1 MSDPVLGL
9 LGFVVLFVLLI
20 LRVPVAPAMLATGF
34 CGGGILIGW
43 GPMLTKFYNDPYHLF
58 SSYSLS
64 VIPFFLLMGTFAAR
78 GGLSADLFNLVNSWL
93 GHRKG
98 GVALASI
105 CACAGFGSI
114 CGSSLATATTIGR
127 IAIPEMRRL
136 RYASALTGGTLA
148 AGGTL
153 GILIPPSVVLVVC
166 SIITEQNL
174 IKLFIAALGPAL
186 VAVLGYLITI
196 MIYVRLRPASA
207 PTVMKSDRQA
217 RRRHLRG
224 AWHIAFIFCLVLGGI
239 YLGWFT
245 PTEAAAIGAFCAA
258 VLAWALGR
266 MDWASLVE
274 GIKET
279 AITSASIYLIL
290 LGAQFFGSFLSLS
303 GLTTEISGWVAQT
316 NLEPHLVLILFL
328 GIYILLG
335 CLMESL
341 SMLVITMPLFFPA
354 VMGLDL
360 GLPPEELALWFGIL
374 ALVVVE
380 TGLITPPMGM
390 NVLVINALIKDAPL
404 ADTFKGV
411 SPFIVADIIRIGLL
425 IAAPSITLALVRLL
439 W

>member
-1 MSDPVLGL
+1 MSDPALGL

-20 LRVPVAPAMLATGF
+20 LRVPVAPAMLVTGF
-34 CGGGILIGW
+34 CGGSLLIGW

-58 SSYSLS
+58 SSYALS
-64 VIPFFLLMGTFAAR
+64 VIPFFLLMGVFAAR

-93 GHRKG
+93 GHRRG

-136 RYASALTGGTLA
+136 NYGSALTGGTLA

-166 SIITEQNL
+166 AIITEQNL

-186 VAVLGYLITI
+186 VAVLGYLGTI

-207 PTVMKSDRQA
+207 PTVQRSDRA
-217 RRRHLRG
+217 LRRRSLRS

-245 PTEAAAIGAFCAA
+245 PTEAAAIGAFCTA
-258 VLAWALGR
+258 VLAYVLGR
-266 MDWASLVE
+266 MRWSDLIA

-279 AITSASIYLIL
+279 AVTSAAIYLIL
-290 LGAQFFGSFLSLS
+290 LGAQFFGAFLALS
-303 GLTTEISGWVAQT
+303 GLPTALSAWIAQSGLT
-316 NLEPHLVLILFL
+316 PYLILILFL

-341 SMLVITMPLFFPA
+341 SMLLITMPLFFPA
-354 VMGLDL
+354 IMGLDF
-360 GLPPEELALWFGIL
+360 GMPAEELALWFGIL

-411 SPFIVADIIRIGLL
+411 SPFVVADLIRIGLL
-425 IAAPSITLALVRLL
+425 IAAPSITLFLVRLL